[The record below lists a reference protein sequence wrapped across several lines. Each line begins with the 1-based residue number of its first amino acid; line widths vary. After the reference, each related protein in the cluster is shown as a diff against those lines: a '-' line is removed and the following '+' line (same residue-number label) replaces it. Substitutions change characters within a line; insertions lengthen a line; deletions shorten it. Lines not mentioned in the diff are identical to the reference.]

1 MAMTLGFFFIIM
13 AMAFICE
20 FFDSSLGMG
29 YGTIL
34 SPILVVLGFDPLFVV
49 PALLISQ
56 AMGGFT
62 ASMFHQRLRNASF
75 SKKSKDL
82 RNFLIITIFGCLA
95 TIIGAVVAIS
105 IPQIVL
111 TTYIGA
117 LVLAM
122 GILIIIRLSFRF
134 SYVNILIVGIVSA
147 FNKSLSGGGYGP
159 IVTSGQ
165 IIGGHTPKRSVGVTT
180 LAEAPICIVGFLAYI
195 IAKLIKQGKG
205 AFFARPVDDIVTS
218 IFSPALLRWDLIVAL
233 VIGAMLIAPLGPRLT
248 KAIHREKWNYVLG
261 PIMIV
266 LGTLV
271 LLKNLLT
278 LLNVEGLPKISI

>member
-13 AMAFICE
+13 ALAFVCE

-34 SPILVVLGFDPLFVV
+34 SPILVVLGFDPLFIV

-62 ASMFHQRLRNASF
+62 ASMFHARLRNASF
-75 SKKSKDL
+75 SRNSKDL
-82 RNFLIITIFGCLA
+82 RNFLIITICGCAA
-95 TIIGAVVAIS
+95 TIFGAIVAVS

-122 GILIIIRLSFRF
+122 GIIVVINMRFRF
-134 SYVNILIVGIVSA
+134 SYWTVFGVGILSA

-180 LAEAPICIVGFLAYI
+180 LAEAPICIVGFLTYI
-195 IAKLIKQGKG
+195 VTKLIKQGKG
-205 AFFARPVDDIVTS
+205 AFFARPVDDIVKS
-218 IFSPALLRWDLIVAL
+218 IFSPSLLRWDLIVAL
-233 VIGAMLIAPLGPRLT
+233 IIGAMLIAPFGPRLT
-248 KAIHREKWNYVLG
+248 KAIHREKWHYVLG
-261 PIMIV
+261 PIMIILGALV
-266 LGTLV
+266 LIKNLLV
-271 LLKNLLT
+271 LLH
-278 LLNVEGLPKISI
+278 VEGLPKISI

>member
-1 MAMTLGFFFIIM
+1 MAMALGFFLLIM
-13 AMAFICE
+13 LLAFICE

-49 PALLISQ
+49 PALLLSQ

-62 ASMFHQRLRNASF
+62 ASMFHARLRNASF
-75 SKKSKDL
+75 SKNSKDL
-82 RNFLIITIFGCLA
+82 RNFLIITACGCVA
-95 TIIGAVVAIS
+95 TIIGALVAVS
-105 IPQIVL
+105 IPQMIL

-122 GILIIIRLSFRF
+122 GILVIVRLRFRF
-134 SYVNILIVGIVSA
+134 SYWTMFGVGILSA

-159 IVTSGQ
+159 VVTSGQ

-180 LAEAPICIVGFLAYI
+180 LAEGPICIVGFLTYI
-195 IAKLIKQGKG
+195 ITKLIKQGNG
-205 AFFARPVDDIVTS
+205 AFFSRPVDEIVSS

-233 VIGAMLIAPLGPRLT
+233 IIGAMLIAPLGPRLT

-266 LGTLV
+266 LGALV
-271 LLKNLLT
+271 LIKNLLT
-278 LLNVEGLPKISI
+278 LLHIQGLPKISI

>member
-1 MAMTLGFFFIIM
+1 MAMALGFFLVIV
-13 AMAFICE
+13 ALAFICE

-62 ASMFHQRLRNASF
+62 ASMFHARLRNASF
-75 SKKSKDL
+75 SRNSKDL
-82 RNFLIITIFGCLA
+82 RNFLIITIFGCAA
-95 TIIGAVVAIS
+95 TIIGAIVAIS
-105 IPQIVL
+105 IPQMIL

-122 GILIIIRLSFRF
+122 GILIIIRLRFRF
-134 SYVNILIVGIVSA
+134 SYVNILVVGIVSA

-180 LAEAPICIVGFLAYI
+180 LAEAPICIVGFLTYI
-195 IAKLIKQGKG
+195 IAKLVKQGRG
-205 AFFARPVDDIVTS
+205 AFFARPVDDIVAS
-218 IFSPALLRWDLIVAL
+218 IFSPSLLRWDLIVAL
-233 VIGAMLIAPLGPRLT
+233 IIGAMLIAPLGPRLT

-266 LGTLV
+266 LGALV
-271 LLKNLLT
+271 LIKNLLT
-278 LLNVEGLPKISI
+278 LLHIQGLPKISI